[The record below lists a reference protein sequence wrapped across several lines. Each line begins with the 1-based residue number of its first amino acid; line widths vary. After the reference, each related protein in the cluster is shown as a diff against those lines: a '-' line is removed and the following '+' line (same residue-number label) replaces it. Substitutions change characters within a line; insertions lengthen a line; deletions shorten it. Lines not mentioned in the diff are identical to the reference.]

1 MGGALDAIFG
11 GGKSSPSVVTYEAE
25 QAPRE
30 SEQEAVASGVRDEER
45 RKLRQRRL
53 MGGTMLSSPLG
64 QSGGVSS
71 TGSSLLGRIG

>member
-1 MGGALDAIFG
+1 MNMGGVVDAIFG

-53 MGGTMLSSPLG
+53 MGGTMLSSP
-64 QSGGVSS
+64 SD
-71 TGSSLLGRIG
+71 SLEASQAQDQACLEG

>member
-1 MGGALDAIFG
+1 MGGAISGIFG

-30 SEQEAVASGVRDEER
+30 AEQETEASSVRDEER

-53 MGGTMLSSPLG
+53 MGGTLLSSPLG

>member
-1 MGGALDAIFG
+1 MGGVVDAIFG
-11 GGKSSPSVVTYEAE
+11 GGGSTPSIVTPEVE